1 MNISDLLNQN
11 QQQCHAHDDHNPSFG
26 RTRDLIHEN
35 ELMVRWSQVLT
46 EGGYHLASGGHQQ
59 CRLTD
64 VILESEH
71 AGTRV
76 RTPVHV
82 KVIGRHMNGS
92 FRCHIGMGKLS
103 RPIQSVEL
111 RDTMRLMAV
120 FFRPANKTKSQL
132 VSPVFICFPTWLL
145 HLFRYTEHDATPGRT
160 DVRFL
165 ENAAL
170 AKEDHIFRLNNVINT
185 LFRFNLHEFDHD
197 KLSTAVHL
205 SNYLFDEAGFD
216 YHALPHPHLQHNDPT
231 STSSSKRLQPP
242 MYAKLLAL
250 LHAPRPAKVKP
261 NCLNCS
267 TKPASRRKLCV
278 ACYRYELKHHE
289 PRPLRLIV
297 ANRFGRRVAS
307 PSSPVSPSPPA
318 DIPSSSSGHSSNN
331 TGTEVASSNNTKV
344 CANCNV
350 NKTHQWYRNL
360 CGPGHWC
367 ETCKSYY
374 LRHSRV
380 RPPEL
385 FVKAARRKVDVR
397 QLMDWCTSPSAS
409 SSFSAVPTSDE
420 STGEDDMLWQDN
432 SRSPKSLSTNDD
444 RSELSSPSF
453 PPVMTFQQQKHFSP
467 SLQAIFPPLSRFDNY
482 DAHQIGAPYLEQ
494 SFAFPDNSDV
504 SSVITPPSF

>member
-11 QQQCHAHDDHNPSFG
+11 QHQYHTNDDHDPDS
-26 RTRDLIHEN
+26 RSTRDLVHES

-46 EGGYHLASGGHQQ
+46 DGGYRLASSGHQQ

-64 VILESEH
+64 VTLESEH
-71 AGTRV
+71 AGIRL

-132 VSPVFICFPTWLL
+132 VSPKFICFPTWLL

-197 KLSTAVHL
+197 KLSTAVQL

-216 YHALPHPHLQHNDPT
+216 YHSLPHPHHKHSNG
-231 STSSSKRLQPP
+231 SSVSSSRRRQPP
-242 MYAKLLAL
+242 MYAKLVAL
-250 LHAPRPAKVKP
+250 LHAPRPAKIKP

-297 ANRFGRRVAS
+297 ANRFGRRVAPPASTTS
-307 PSSPVSPSPPA
+307 PGSPA
-318 DIPSSSSGHSSNN
+318 DIPSLPSSHSSKCD
-331 TGTEVASSNNTKV
+331 VASSNNTKV

-360 CGPGHWC
+360 CGAGHWC

-374 LRHSRV
+374 LRHNRV

-397 QLMDWCTSPSAS
+397 QLMDWCTSPSPS
-409 SSFSAVPTSDE
+409 SSSSSTTPTTDE
-420 STGEDDMLWQDN
+420 TTGEDDIPWQDN

-453 PPVMTFQQQKHFSP
+453 APMMTFQQQKQFS
-467 SLQAIFPPLSRFDNY
+467 SSTQAIFPPLSRFSNY
-482 DAHQIGAPYLEQ
+482 DHQAETPYLEH
-494 SFAFPDNSDV
+494 SFAFSDNGV
-504 SSVITPPSF
+504 SSMITSPPF